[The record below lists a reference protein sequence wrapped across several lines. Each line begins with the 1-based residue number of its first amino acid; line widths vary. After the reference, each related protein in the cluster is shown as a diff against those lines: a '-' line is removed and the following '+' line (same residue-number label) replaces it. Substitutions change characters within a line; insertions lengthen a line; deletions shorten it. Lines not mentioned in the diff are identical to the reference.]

1 MLDLK
6 DELRQ
11 LADDAA
17 SQARPLAVADVIR
30 RADRR
35 HRRGITGWRHGS
47 APARG
52 RRWPGWLA
60 PLAAAAAVTAVVAA
74 TVIVP
79 SALHGSGPAGG
90 HRSAAAT
97 VYVSFQSWH
106 GGKFAGTVVP
116 ISTATNRPGK
126 PIRLPYG
133 PPSGMVMVMTPDG
146 KTVYVTAG
154 QGSIPI
160 STATNRPGKPIHV
173 DGVLTIDPDGRTAY
187 AVDPLSGTL
196 TPVDLATGKPG
207 QPIRLRPVL
216 GAVVFTPDGKTA
228 YVAGMRAVTPIST
241 ATNRPGRPIPLSGRG
256 YAPRDIAITPDGKT
270 VYAGGLGI
278 ITPISTATNRPGKPI
293 RFSGGGGP
301 GIAITPDGKTA
312 YVGSGDT
319 VTPISTATNTPGKP
333 IRLGIPA
340 EEIVVTPDGKT
351 VYVANYEGPIGT
363 VVPIS
368 TTTNRPGKPI
378 RLPYGRLS
386 GIVTTP

>member
-35 HRRGITGWRHGS
+35 HRRAITGWRRGS

-52 RRWPGWLA
+52 RRWPGWVA

-270 VYAGGLGI
+270 
-278 ITPISTATNRPGKPI
+278 
-293 RFSGGGGP
+293 
-301 GIAITPDGKTA
+301 A

-368 TTTNRPGKPI
+368 TATNRPGKPIRLGTYGPMVITPDGKTVYAAGLNKVVPISTTTNRPGKPI

-386 GIVTTP
+386 GMVTTP

>member
-1 MLDLK
+1 VLDLK

-35 HRRGITGWRHGS
+35 HRRAITGWRRGS

-52 RRWPGWLA
+52 RRWPGWVA

-79 SALHGSGPAGG
+79 SALHGFGPAGG

-106 GGKFAGTVVP
+106 GGKFVGTVVP
-116 ISTATNRPGK
+116 ISTATKRPGK

-241 ATNRPGRPIPLSGRG
+241 ATNRPGKPIKVGSHPD
-256 YAPRDIAITPDGKT
+256 AIAITP
-270 VYAGGLGI
+270 
-278 ITPISTATNRPGKPI
+278 
-293 RFSGGGGP
+293 
-301 GIAITPDGKTA
+301 
-312 YVGSGDT
+312 
-319 VTPISTATNTPGKP
+319 
-333 IRLGIPA
+333 
-340 EEIVVTPDGKT
+340 
-351 VYVANYEGPIGT
+351 
-363 VVPIS
+363 
-368 TTTNRPGKPI
+368 
-378 RLPYGRLS
+378 
-386 GIVTTP
+386 